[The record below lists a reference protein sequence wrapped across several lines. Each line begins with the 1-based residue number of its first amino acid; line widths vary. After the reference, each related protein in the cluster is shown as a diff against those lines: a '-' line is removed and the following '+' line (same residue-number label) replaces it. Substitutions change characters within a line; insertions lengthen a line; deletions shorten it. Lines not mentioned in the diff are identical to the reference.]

1 MFTSILNVA
10 DWDYIPKDFVT
21 KSYPAL
27 TAYAA
32 RIKALPKIAEYYAS
46 RPGQHKLKL
55 TYFQSP
61 AGRTYV
67 WISLS

>member
-1 MFTSILNVA
+1 M
-10 DWDYIPKDFVT
+10 T

>member
-55 TYFQSP
+55 VYFHGA
-61 AGRTYV
+61 AGR
-67 WISLS
+67 